1 MFVHISSK
9 KSPLIS
15 KGKNVVFFMIRKNT
29 VYDKLVFFL
38 VPLFINSFPRIDYF
52 LGSSQL
58 QITTTHFFFSFLQSM
73 CFHVQCIFVTRKP
86 RILILIIVDFANIC
100 LCVCVFLGVGVIIYR
115 EYQYISNIHVHC
127 LCSARNFYK
136 QYIKK

>member
-38 VPLFINSFPRIDYF
+38 VPLSINSFPRIDYF
-52 LGSSQL
+52 LARSYRSQL
-58 QITTTHFFFSFLQSM
+58 HNFLFVHFYNQYAFTFSAYLSPENPEF
-73 CFHVQCIFVTRKP
+73 
-86 RILILIIVDFANIC
+86 
-100 LCVCVFLGVGVIIYR
+100 
-115 EYQYISNIHVHC
+115 
-127 LCSARNFYK
+127 
-136 QYIKK
+136 